1 MPKESVICCH
11 QLEPLQMK
19 DSLIQNAMQPG
30 AQVFE
35 NALVRSFPVA
45 RHIVVT
51 VTVVLLSLITILVS
65 TG

>member
-1 MPKESVICCH
+1 
-11 QLEPLQMK
+11 MK

-35 NALVRSFPVA
+35 NALVRSFPGA